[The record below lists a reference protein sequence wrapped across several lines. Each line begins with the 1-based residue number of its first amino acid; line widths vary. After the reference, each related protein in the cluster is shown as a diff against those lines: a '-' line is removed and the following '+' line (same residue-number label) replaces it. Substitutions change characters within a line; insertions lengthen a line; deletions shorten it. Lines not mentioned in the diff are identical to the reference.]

1 VNDLRPTPDGP
12 RVVVVGEALVDLVP
26 TGGTLLPLPA
36 GSPVNVAVGLGRLE
50 VPTAFL
56 GTLSKD
62 GFGGLL
68 VDRLRDAAVTVDL
81 APRVDAPTTLAV
93 VHLDAER
100 RATYGFYLDGTSA
113 ADLDEGHLPAL
124 PPGAAVHVSF
134 GAIGPLHDPAGV
146 ALLTLLRRAGTDHL
160 VSLDPNVR
168 AVTDEDRDRTVAALE
183 DAVSGCHLVKVSDE
197 DLATLYPGRPTDA
210 VLERWA
216 TSGPAL
222 VVVTRGPDG
231 ATAVGTTAGRVDAPG
246 RRVEVVDTVG
256 AGDAFTSGLLAH
268 LDGTGHLDVATLGD
282 LDTAGL
288 EAALTSATHV
298 AAVTCGREG
307 ADPPTRVELDT

>member
-1 VNDLRPTPDGP
+1 VSGP

-36 GSPVNVAVGLGRLE
+36 GSPVNVAVGLGRLG

-56 GTLSKD
+56 GALSTD
-62 GFGGLL
+62 GFGGVL
-68 VDRLRDAAVTVDL
+68 VDRLRDAGVSVDL

-93 VHLDAER
+93 VHLDADR

-113 ADLDEGHLPAL
+113 TVLDEGHLPAL
-124 PPGAAVHVSF
+124 PAGAAVHVSF
-134 GAIGPLHDPAGV
+134 GAVGPLHDPAGR
-146 ALLTLLRRAGTDHL
+146 ALLALLRRAGTDHL

-168 AVTDEDRDRTVAALE
+168 AVTDADRGRTVAALE
-183 DAVSGCHLVKVSDE
+183 GAVAGCHLVKVSDE
-197 DLATLYPGRPTDA
+197 DLAALYPDEHADA
-210 VLERWA
+210 LLERWA
-216 TSGPAL
+216 ASGPAL

-231 ATAVGTTAGRVDAPG
+231 ASAVGVTAGRVDVPG

-268 LDGTGHLDVATLGD
+268 LDGTGHLEVGALGGLDAT
-282 LDTAGL
+282 GL
-288 EAALTSATHV
+288 EAALRSATAV
-298 AAVTCGREG
+298 AAFTCAREG
-307 ADPPTRVELDT
+307 ADPPTRADLPT